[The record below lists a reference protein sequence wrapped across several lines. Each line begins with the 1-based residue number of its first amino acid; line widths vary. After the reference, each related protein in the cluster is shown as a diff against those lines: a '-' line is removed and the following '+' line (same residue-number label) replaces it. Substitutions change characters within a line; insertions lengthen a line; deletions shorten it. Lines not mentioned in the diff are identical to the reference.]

1 MGSEMCIRDRPAV
14 AEPEPMATSPVFP
27 VTAEPELNASRPLPP
42 LAPPFV
48 EVTLM
53 IPLLARTSSLETT
66 AVGPPPL
73 ALPRPDTIVEIAPTP
88 LVPLPTITCTDPPRP
103 LVLMPTPMV
112 IRPLFPRLLNPEL
125 KAS

>member
-1 MGSEMCIRDRPAV
+1 
-14 AEPEPMATSPVFP
+14 MATSPVFP